1 MNELVTG
8 GSNRCEGPFP
18 STFTMRDNTVT
29 GVGTTPGF
37 YPIEV
42 KSWDAKNG
50 ESKAI
55 DGLLLE
61 NNSISQKNTDSF
73 IVINS
78 VKDLYMINNEVKY
91 DGELLSS
98 TKPIVISNSD
108 IALIDGVDF
117 DFTQN
122 VNAVITID
130 GCNVDENNIKNIN
143 VNSGNT
149 AKKYVIK

>member
-1 MNELVTG
+1 MTA
-8 GSNRCEGPFP
+8 SF
-18 STFTMRDNTVT
+18 NT
-29 GVGTTPGF
+29 
-37 YPIEV
+37 
-42 KSWDAKNG
+42 
-50 ESKAI
+50 
-55 DGLLLE
+55 
-61 NNSISQKNTDSF
+61 
-73 IVINS
+73 
-78 VKDLYMINNEVKY
+78 
-91 DGELLSS
+91 